1 MGVLKAI
8 GTLYLKVAGWEA
20 VGEVPHGKYIVV
32 AAPHTSNWDLPF
44 TLSVAWVLGVK
55 IHWLG
60 KHTLFEGPF
69 GGFFRALRGV
79 PIDRRSSTNATKSV
93 ADWVR
98 NYPGDMMLAVAVE
111 GTRSRKDYWKSG
123 FFYIAKEAQIPLILG
138 FLDYKNKR
146 GGFGPVLQPTEHPRE
161 LMDHMREFYDGIE
174 GKIHENTTPVRLREE
189 LTDV

>member
-69 GGFFRALRGV
+69 GGFFKALRGV

-93 ADWVR
+93 AEWVS

-146 GGFGPVLQPTEHPRE
+146 GGFGPVLQPTDHPRE
-161 LMDHMREFYDGIE
+161 LMDQMREFYNGIE
-174 GKIHENTTPVRLREE
+174 GKIHDNTTPVRLREE
-189 LTDV
+189 HTDV